1 MEESEDRTKFET
13 PAGPSTNELGDLV
26 ATVVTKVL
34 AELNAGNTYT
44 TTKSTFKPG
53 AVPKSRK
60 SSLFRR
66 GKDFLEAANGSPAE
80 KIPSKEKIKDV
91 NMVYPEREIKEED
104 KMHTLSLPSVM
115 YFKKK
120 VDALNATSIVEVKLQ
135 KYISNKVM
143 EDIWNFE
150 NRKNTEFTWT
160 SHFEDLFLL
169 SHEQFMT
176 LLARRLRPK
185 THDEYCKLMASCVPK
200 FKNIPEKFTL
210 ASPDYDKV
218 IFQQIANYFTVVS
231 EVEEFIRHGI
241 TEDESEHLP
250 EVELG
255 KEDSRKG
262 LGVFGISIALLGP
275 KFAEDYK
282 RLVGVDT
289 LKACKTM
296 DEFMEVVTKINHDLA
311 NKSERERNERLEL
324 QPKFTAKALSQLVD
338 DVKTSAHEYSN
349 RKTDSRPVNKRLFGV
364 QDELEDPPEQILVPD
379 TTPTVFAAEESLEA
393 VYPDGDVGDIYFIK
407 TYKDKP
413 QEKVLPCYQHFDGRC
428 TAGPTCAYSHD
439 PTVLAAYAKEQLNRL
454 LRSKYITPD
463 DLLNAAKERASQPSR
478 VPAAPKTQDAR
489 QLPAG
494 RGPAQLRVLARP
506 PEAEQRS
513 DAPDDN

>member
-1 MEESEDRTKFET
+1 MEKSEDNTEFKT
-13 PAGPSTNELGDLV
+13 PGAPTNDNLGTLV

-34 AELNAGNTYT
+34 AELNNAGNTYT

-53 AVPKSRK
+53 AVPTSRK
-60 SSLFRR
+60 SSLFRPGR
-66 GKDFLEAANGSPAE
+66 DFLGADNDSPAE
-80 KIPSKEKIKDV
+80 KIPAKEKMKDV

-104 KMHTLSLPSVM
+104 KMQSLSLPAVM

-169 SHEQFMT
+169 DHEKFMT

-185 THDEYCKLMASCVPK
+185 THEEYCKLMASCVPK

-210 ASPDYDKV
+210 ASPNYDKV
-218 IFQQIANYFTVVS
+218 VFQQMANFFTAVN
-231 EVEEFIRHGI
+231 EVEEFVRHGV
-241 TEDESEHLP
+241 TAEELEHLP

-262 LGVFGISIALLGP
+262 LGVFGIAIALLGP
-275 KFAEDYK
+275 RFAEDYK

-296 DEFMEVVTKINHDLA
+296 EEFLKAVTKVNHDLA
-311 NKSERERNERLEL
+311 NKSEKERNERLEL
-324 QPKFTAKALSQLVD
+324 QPKLTSKALSKLVED
-338 DVKTSAHEYSN
+338 MSTSAH
-349 RKTDSRPVNKRLFGV
+349 KIDSRAVNKRLFAV
-364 QDELEDPPEQILVPD
+364 QDELEEPPEQILASD
-379 TTPTVFAAEESLEA
+379 ATPTVFAQEEALEV
-393 VYPDGDVGDIYFIK
+393 VYPDCEVGDIYFIK

-413 QEKVLPCYQHFDGRC
+413 QEKILPCYQHFDGRC
-428 TAGPTCAYSHD
+428 TAGSTCAYSHD

-478 VPAAPKTQDAR
+478 VPATPRTQDAR

-506 PEAEQRS
+506 PEAEQRGH
-513 DAPDDN
+513 APDDN